1 MEFNMSLNNPKGRN
15 QYSKLPPTPPPDSPS
30 PDAPPKSDRIN
41 GKFAPGNRAGAKGR
55 PVGSRHK
62 SSLIAEQLFD
72 DRCELLVEKCVSMA
86 LAGDP
91 TAMRIAISR
100 LIPERKSR
108 PVSIAN
114 MPKIERS
121 SDLVRAAGAIT
132 DAASAGEITVDEAAA
147 LSALVAN
154 FAKAAEVCELA
165 ERLAKL
171 EEQFAAKG

>member
-1 MEFNMSLNNPKGRN
+1 
-15 QYSKLPPTPPPDSPS
+15 
-30 PDAPPKSDRIN
+30 
-41 GKFAPGNRAGAKGR
+41 
-55 PVGSRHK
+55 
-62 SSLIAEQLFD
+62 
-72 DRCELLVEKCVSMA
+72 
-86 LAGDP
+86 
-91 TAMRIAISR
+91 MRIAISR

-132 DAASAGEITVDEAAA
+132 DAASAGEITVDEAVA

>member
-1 MEFNMSLNNPKGRN
+1 
-15 QYSKLPPTPPPDSPS
+15 
-30 PDAPPKSDRIN
+30 
-41 GKFAPGNRAGAKGR
+41 
-55 PVGSRHK
+55 VGSRHK

-121 SDLVRAAGAIT
+121 SDLVKAAGATT
-132 DAASAGEITVDEAAA
+132 DAASAGEITVDEAAP
-147 LSALVAN
+147 
-154 FAKAAEVCELA
+154 
-165 ERLAKL
+165 
-171 EEQFAAKG
+171 